1 MAEMRILYIYIYIG
15 IHNSGINISYSNRN
29 EFLFQKGN
37 EITYFASSL
46 GFKLFTRCIACSKM
60 SFFVI
65 LLLKDSIC
73 IIYSHQYVIAS
84 FAHEM
89 NMFSRETHLR
99 ICGCS
104 VKEMMSSGYTF

>member
-1 MAEMRILYIYIYIG
+1 MRYFHQVLAQ
-15 IHNSGINISYSNRN
+15 N
-29 EFLFQKGN
+29 FLQDVSPIQK
-37 EITYFASSL
+37 Y
-46 GFKLFTRCIACSKM
+46 LFCDIA
-60 SFFVI
+60 
-65 LLLKDSIC
+65 LKDSIC